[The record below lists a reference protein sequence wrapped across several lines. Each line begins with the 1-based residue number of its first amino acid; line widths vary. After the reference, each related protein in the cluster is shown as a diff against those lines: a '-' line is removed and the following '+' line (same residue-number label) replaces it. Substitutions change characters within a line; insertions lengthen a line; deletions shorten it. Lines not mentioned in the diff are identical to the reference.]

1 MARTTGQSGGISS
14 TVLAKQIMG
23 DGATYDE
30 FLRQR
35 GKHCTDPTKPNKRLL
50 TLLALLTLLTLLT
63 LPCLTCLPWLPCVS
77 CLPSLPL
84 LLDV

>member
-1 MARTTGQSGGISS
+1 MAKIALYNSMLAPNGVMARTTGQSGGISS

-35 GKHCTDPTKPNKRLL
+35 GKHCINHTNPIQPH
-50 TLLALLTLLTLLT
+50 
-63 LPCLTCLPWLPCVS
+63 
-77 CLPSLPL
+77 
-84 LLDV
+84 